1 MTKKFS
7 RRSKWAAAATLIIFS
22 AIILGLLALPV
33 AISDYQSR
41 SATRA
46 AGSASQTAQ
55 LQVFS
60 INKLTLQPTTG
71 QLQPYLSRTPRSA
84 LAPFPT
90 TAFPTDFPSITPSP
104 LVTMVP
110 PENQTAVHV
119 IVVTAFY
126 NTQIAQITAY
136 AQATQLALVTPL
148 VPCSCAADT
157 LDCTYADFPNRAKA
171 QACFD
176 YCVSLGLGDVHGLDY
191 YYDGIACEDG
201 LY

>member
-7 RRSKWAAAATLIIFS
+7 FRSKWAAIATLIVFS
-22 AIILGLLALPV
+22 AIIIGLLAVPIV
-33 AISDYQSR
+33 ISDHQSK
-41 SATRA
+41 SATQA
-46 AGSASQTAQ
+46 AGSASQTAG
-55 LQVFS
+55 LQAFS
-60 INKLTLQPTTG
+60 IDKLTLQPTTG
-71 QLQPYLSRTPRSA
+71 QIQPYLSRTPRRA
-84 LAPFPT
+84 LVPFPT

-136 AQATQLALVTPL
+136 AQATQYAQITPI

-157 LDCTYADFPNRAKA
+157 LDCTYTDFANRAKA
-171 QACFD
+171 QACFN
-176 YCVSLGLGDVHGLDY
+176 YCISLGLGDVHGLDY